1 MSERVA
7 RWSFL
12 VLLVVLLV
20 RPTIADDQAGDE
32 TKASRQESASRP
44 HDAAGKKTETGN
56 KTSSPMDPQI
66 QLKGLVP
73 LSPKKKVWIDPM
85 RKIVV
90 VDGKV
95 CLRRGVLELFAC
107 PRGTKEHE
115 SVVSVDAK
123 ASTIHAGL
131 LAVGAMQGS
140 PVRFAPEYKSATG
153 TEIEVWVLW
162 KDKDGKDRKVP
173 AQHWIRNIKTE
184 KAMTESWVFAGSGIY
199 VDERTG
205 ERFYKA
211 DGSGDLVCVSNF
223 STATLDLPVK
233 SSAEAADLLYE
244 CFTERIP
251 ARDTQIRLVF
261 IPRPS
266 GPKDDAAS
274 KKTD

>member
-1 MSERVA
+1 MSKRVA
-7 RWSFL
+7 RWSL
-12 VLLVVLLV
+12 PVLLAVLLI
-20 RPTIADDQAGDE
+20 RPTVADDQAGDE
-32 TKASRQESASRP
+32 PKASEKESTSRP
-44 HDAAGKKTETGN
+44 DDTAGEEAETGS
-56 KTSSPMDPQI
+56 KTSSPMGPQLH
-66 QLKGLVP
+66 LKGLVP
-73 LSPKKKVWIDPM
+73 LSPKKKVWIDPK

-115 SVVSVDAK
+115 AVVSVDAK

-140 PVRFAPEYKSATG
+140 PVQFAPEYKSATG

-162 KDKDGKDRKVP
+162 KDVEGKNRKVP

-184 KAMTESWVFAGSGIY
+184 KAMTERWVFAGSGFY

-261 IPRPS
+261 IPKPTA
-266 GPKDDAAS
+266 PKDDAPA
-274 KKTD
+274 KKAD